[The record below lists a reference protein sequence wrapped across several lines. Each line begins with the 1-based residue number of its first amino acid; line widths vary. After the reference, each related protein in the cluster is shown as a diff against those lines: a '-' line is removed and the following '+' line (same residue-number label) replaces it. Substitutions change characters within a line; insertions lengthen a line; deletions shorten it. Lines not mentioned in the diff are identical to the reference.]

1 MTVFFLPGRPPVFL
15 IMMVLSLGI
24 SVLQRAMDRN
34 KRFIP
39 APQITLPLACLALVV
54 IATAKL
60 TGGIGL
66 HALGSSVMGGKKYI
80 FLLMG
85 ILGYF
90 ALTARRIPPHQAGL
104 YMAMFLLGTCLSI
117 VGDLVSFIPRPF
129 YFIFLIFPPDLS
141 TLAGI
146 MQAAAAFKQRH
157 THLHVLVNNAGAI
170 FARRQVT
177 SDGYEMTFA
186 LNHLNYFLL
195 TNLLLDVLK
204 ASAPARIV
212 CVSSH
217 AHDGA
222 TINFDNLQGEKH
234 FSAMQAYGESKLAN
248 VLFTYEL
255 ARRLEGT
262 GVTANAL
269 HPGFIAT
276 GFARNNGAFYNFG
289 MKVIGLFIRKPE
301 QGAQTSIYLACSPEV

>member
-1 MTVFFLPGRPPVFL
+1 LRTIFLQEVFVETSIKGKT
-15 IMMVLSLGI
+15 I
-24 SVLQRAMDRN
+24 
-34 KRFIP
+34 
-39 APQITLPLACLALVV
+39 LV
-54 IATAKL
+54 
-60 TGGIGL
+60 TGGTNGL
-66 HALGSSVMGGKKYI
+66 GLV
-80 FLLMG
+80 
-85 ILGYF
+85 
-90 ALTARRIPPHQAGL
+90 TARELARMGAQVTI
-104 YMAMFLLGTCLSI
+104 LSRNAEKCAS
-117 VGDLVSFIPRPF
+117 VAAALKAETGNPVEFIAA
-129 YFIFLIFPPDLS
+129 DLS

-157 THLHVLVNNAGAI
+157 THLHVLVNNAGAV
-170 FARRQVT
+170 FARRLVT

-234 FSAMQAYGESKLAN
+234 FAAMQAYGQSKLAN

-301 QGAQTSIYLACSPEV
+301 QGAQTSIYLACSPEVEGVSGKYFVDCKAVDSSPLSHDQALAEKLWQVSLELTGKAV